1 VSRLRDEAVPGVL
14 AASWAATRPATVP
27 ARRRRIVWTPWG
39 RVFAVS
45 AAVAVAGAVLGI
57 LRVLDPHGGGIAV
70 SLGAGLAFLAIGAQF
85 LVDRIRTSR
94 SRLRLAIGLVL
105 HAHILMVPLFGIA
118 LVAYAIGSL
127 VGYPGF
133 R

>member
-1 VSRLRDEAVPGVL
+1 
-14 AASWAATRPATVP
+14 
-27 ARRRRIVWTPWG
+27 
-39 RVFAVS
+39 VFAVG

-94 SRLRLAIGLVL
+94 SRLRLAIALVFQ
-105 HAHILMVPLFGIA
+105 AHILLVPLFGIA